1 MYSWETEMEEEEEDL
16 VGGRDREF
24 GGKNVLIF
32 LVDGSARMQVRS
44 SDPSVKNSLFRMR
57 GGRGLPTF
65 PESP

>member
-44 SDPSVKNSLFRMR
+44 LYAMYS
-57 GGRGLPTF
+57 G
-65 PESP
+65 